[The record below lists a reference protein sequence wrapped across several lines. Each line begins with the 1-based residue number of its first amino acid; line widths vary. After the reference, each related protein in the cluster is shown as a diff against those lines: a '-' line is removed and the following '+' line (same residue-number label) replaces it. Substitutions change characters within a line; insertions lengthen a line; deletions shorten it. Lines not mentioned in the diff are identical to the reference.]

1 MPSQAPKTNKHPTL
15 KQVAELAGVSLM
27 TVSNFMNG
35 RHQRMSVKVRD
46 RVERAVKQLNY
57 RRNHAAHNL
66 RTSRLLSI
74 GMIIVDSSDSYLADG
89 YTTQIVSGVSNH
101 LTEKGFSLLL
111 QGIRPAKFENS
122 SLIRDLRTDGLVA
135 MLSGNDSE
143 RKSQFQLLRK
153 LNVPLVI
160 YMESFKYRGNNVCF
174 IRQDEHEAGYK
185 LGMHILKRKPK
196 NALILIH
203 GHNIWAGEVER
214 VQGMKDALKSKI
226 SGHNITTLDCM
237 DGYFE
242 NVQQVLK
249 SYFKSASIP
258 DVILCANDQIAIAS
272 LKLIQT
278 LGLKIPEDIQ
288 ITGFNAFELH
298 RYSDPELTTIK
309 SPAYDMGTR
318 GAQEIVQHLH
328 SGQFTEKNIIFP
340 YELIL
345 GNSS

>member
-1 MPSQAPKTNKHPTL
+1 MPSQKSMTNKHPTQ

-66 RTSRLLSI
+66 RTARLLSI

-89 YTTQIVSGVSNH
+89 YTTQIVAGVSNH
-101 LTEKGFSLLL
+101 LTENGFSLLL
-111 QGIRPAKFENS
+111 QGIRPAKFEKS
-122 SLIRDLRTDGLVA
+122 SLIQDLRTDGLVA

-143 RKSQFQLLRK
+143 RKSQFRLLCR

-160 YMESFKYRGNNVCF
+160 YMESFKYRGENVCF
-174 IRQDEHEAGYK
+174 IRQDEHQAGYK
-185 LGMHILKRKPK
+185 LGLHVLKSKPK
-196 NALILIH
+196 KALILIH
-203 GHNIWAGEVER
+203 GHNIWAGEIER
-214 VQGMKDALKSKI
+214 VLGMKDALKSKI
-226 SGHNITTLDCM
+226 SEANITTLDCK

-242 NVQQVLK
+242 NVQQTLK
-249 SYFKSASIP
+249 HYLQTASIP

-272 LKLIQT
+272 LKFIQL
-278 LGLKIPEDIQ
+278 LGLKIPEDVQ
-288 ITGFNAFELH
+288 ITGFNAFEIH

-309 SPAYDMGTR
+309 SPAYDMGIR
-318 GAQEIVQHLH
+318 GATEIVQHLR
-328 SGQFTEKNIIFP
+328 SGQFNEKNIIFP